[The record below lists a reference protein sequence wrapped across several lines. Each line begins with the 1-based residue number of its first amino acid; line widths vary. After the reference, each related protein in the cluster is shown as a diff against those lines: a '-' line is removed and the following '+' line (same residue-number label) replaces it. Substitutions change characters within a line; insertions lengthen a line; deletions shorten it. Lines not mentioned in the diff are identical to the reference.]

1 MRLIDAPWEQ
11 IFKRYRLDNYDFH
24 KEPCLITADQIKE
37 ATRSFKETGQR
48 EVRILCKQDARE
60 DRPKVFIERDLFIL
74 PVKNGE
80 YVILKGE
87 GYVDISPPPSSE
99 PYISNLDFELETAKV
114 GDSEVQHLDYAY
126 ATSLIRH
133 FTEEPTLILTIRG
146 RKYTPEFSF
155 YVGSYGRPI
164 VVRSVQTEV
173 DAGYEGKNKV
183 VLVEAKNRE
192 MSNVIIRQLY
202 YPFRQWSHYTKK
214 PVEVVLFEKREDR
227 YNLWLYTFEHKE
239 HYNSIKLLKSA
250 SYLIEHVRK

>member
-11 IFKRYRLDNYDFH
+11 IFKRYKLHEHDFD
-24 KEPCLITADQIKE
+24 KEPYVITASQIKE

-60 DRPKVFIERDLFIL
+60 DRPKIFIEHGLFIL
-74 PVKNGE
+74 PVKNGA

-87 GYVDISPPPSSE
+87 GYVDISPPPLPQSYESRLE
-99 PYISNLDFELETAKV
+99 FELETAKV
-114 GDSEVQHLDYAY
+114 GDSEMQHLDYAY

-155 YVGSYGRPI
+155 YVGSYSRPI

-173 DAGYEGKNKV
+173 
-183 VLVEAKNRE
+183 
-192 MSNVIIRQLY
+192 
-202 YPFRQWSHYTKK
+202 
-214 PVEVVLFEKREDR
+214 
-227 YNLWLYTFEHKE
+227 
-239 HYNSIKLLKSA
+239 
-250 SYLIEHVRK
+250 